1 MGFIRNGIAA
11 IAAIVIVHSIVVSP
25 AFAQS
30 APFAGLAGVWSG
42 SGTISLSDGS
52 RERLRCKATYRVSA
66 GDNALQQS
74 LRCASDSY
82 KLELSSD
89 VVSEG
94 GRVSGSWSEVSRGV
108 SGTVQGR
115 ANGGRVSV
123 VVDAP
128 GFSANLTLTTTGNRQ
143 SVSIVSEGD
152 IRNVSI
158 AMTRS

>member
-11 IAAIVIVHSIVVSP
+11 IAATVIVHSIAASP

-30 APFAGLAGVWSG
+30 APFAGLAGAWSG

-52 RERLRCKATYRVSA
+52 RERLRCKVTYRVSA

-82 KLELSSD
+82 KLELGSK

-94 GRVSGSWSEVSRGV
+94 GRVSG
-108 SGTVQGR
+108 
-115 ANGGRVSV
+115 A
-123 VVDAP
+123 
-128 GFSANLTLTTTGNRQ
+128 
-143 SVSIVSEGD
+143 
-152 IRNVSI
+152 
-158 AMTRS
+158 